1 MIRHHTSLILALG
14 LVVAVLSGTSPLWA
28 AGSSSQEETP
38 DSPEEVRLYNEGTQQ
53 LKKGKW
59 DQAAETLRQALEAKE
74 DFAEAHNNLGYALR
88 KMGEEHYEEA
98 LEHYDRALELDPDLA
113 EAHHYRGV
121 LYVLLG
127 DQDAALEDHAALE
140 GSNPKLAN
148 QLQAVIE
155 GGPDAAEGDGGI
167 AGTW

>member
-1 MIRHHTSLILALG
+1 MMRSHSLFVLISGLAI
-14 LVVAVLSGTSPLWA
+14 AVLFTISPAWA

-38 DSPEEVRLYNEGTQQ
+38 DSPEEVRLYNEGTEQ
-53 LKKGKW
+53 LKTGDWEK
-59 DQAAETLRQALEAKE
+59 AAGTLRQALEAKE

-127 DQDAALEDHAALE
+127 DEAAARDDHAALE
-140 GSNPKLAN
+140 GSNPKLAD